1 VGNTDGVLADATRI
15 AQANGACLFE
25 AQLQRSNRGEMGVA
39 GRIDC
44 RPIAPRSGP
53 NHVWGAQPKG
63 QTMPK
68 ILVHHDV
75 DDTEH
80 WLAQPTREEFFG
92 PLGVTDIKTYTNPE
106 KPTQVGLTMDVPDLD
121 ALVAALQT
129 PEAAEAMKKDG
140 VHADTV
146 VICVESQV

>member
-1 VGNTDGVLADATRI
+1 
-15 AQANGACLFE
+15 
-25 AQLQRSNRGEMGVA
+25 
-39 GRIDC
+39 
-44 RPIAPRSGP
+44 
-53 NHVWGAQPKG
+53 
-63 QTMPK
+63 MPK
-68 ILVHHDV
+68 IIVHHDV
-75 DDTEH
+75 DDTAH
-80 WLAQPTREEFFG
+80 WMAQTTREEFFG

-146 VICVESQV
+146 VICVES

>member
-1 VGNTDGVLADATRI
+1 MAD
-15 AQANGACLFE
+15 
-25 AQLQRSNRGEMGVA
+25 NRAE
-39 GRIDC
+39 
-44 RPIAPRSGP
+44 SGP
-53 NHVWGAQPKG
+53 NHFWGAQPKG
-63 QTMPK
+63 QAMPK

-80 WLAQPTREEFFG
+80 WLAQTTREEFFG
-92 PLGVTDIKTYTNPE
+92 SLGVTDIKTYTNPE

-129 PEAAEAMKKDG
+129 PGAAEAMKKDG

-146 VICVESQV
+146 VICVES

>member
-1 VGNTDGVLADATRI
+1 MPV
-15 AQANGACLFE
+15 
-25 AQLQRSNRGEMGVA
+25 NRAE
-39 GRIDC
+39 
-44 RPIAPRSGP
+44 SGP
-53 NHVWGAQPKG
+53 KHFWGAQPRE
-63 QTMPK
+63 QTLPK

-80 WLAQPTREEFFG
+80 WLAQTTREEFFG
-92 PLGVTDIKTYTNPE
+92 SLGVTDIKTYTNPE

-121 ALVAALQT
+121 ALAAAMQT

-146 VICVESQV
+146 VICVES

>member
-1 VGNTDGVLADATRI
+1 MPV
-15 AQANGACLFE
+15 
-25 AQLQRSNRGEMGVA
+25 NRAE
-39 GRIDC
+39 
-44 RPIAPRSGP
+44 SGP
-53 NHVWGAQPKG
+53 THFWGAQPKG
-63 QTMPK
+63 TTMPK

-80 WLAQPTREEFFG
+80 WLAQTTREEFFG
-92 PLGVTDIKTYTNPE
+92 SLGVTDIKTYTNAE

-146 VICVESQV
+146 VICVES